1 MVGMAGEVGNS
12 SANVTFVG
20 LWSGLEVD
28 VSGEDLVDTGE
39 KMLGTTDDTELAGER
54 ISLLVPLVPGV
65 DGCRSGLSACDG
77 VL

>member
-1 MVGMAGEVGNS
+1 MVGVAGEVDNS

-20 LWSGLEVD
+20 LWSGLKVD

-54 ISLLVPLVPGV
+54 ISLLAPLVPGV
-65 DGCRSGLSACDG
+65 DGSRSGLPACDG